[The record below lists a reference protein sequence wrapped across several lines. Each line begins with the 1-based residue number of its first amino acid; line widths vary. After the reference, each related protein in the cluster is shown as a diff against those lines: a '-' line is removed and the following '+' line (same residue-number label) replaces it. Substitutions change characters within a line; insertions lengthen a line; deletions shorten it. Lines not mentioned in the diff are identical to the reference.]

1 MKKRT
6 TKMRGMRLSEATWK
20 AVVQAAKAR
29 DYASPSAFMR
39 AAVEKE
45 LRGMDATL
53 DESEQR
59 ISASLEKYSKQ
70 VRKVSTGQQAL
81 FAYMDALAKVIL
93 TTLPDTGEDT
103 MKAAVARGRLRYS
116 RFLKSVGANMAGD
129 AQAALSELVNRAPE
143 E

>member
-1 MKKRT
+1 MKKTT
-6 TKMRGMRLSEATWK
+6 TKMRGMRLSEAIYK

-45 LRGMDATL
+45 LRGADATL

-59 ISASLEKYSKQ
+59 ITASLERYSKQ
-70 VRKVSTGQQAL
+70 LRRVSTGQQAL
-81 FAYMDALAKVIL
+81 FAYVDALAKVIL
-93 TTLPDTGEDT
+93 STLPDIDEDT
-103 MKAAVARGRLRYS
+103 GKASAARGKLRYS
-116 RFLKSVGANMAGD
+116 RFLKSVGANMVGD

-143 E
+143 D